1 MAQQEY
7 SDYQKD
13 VISNYYKN
21 LDVIM
26 LQKLGVLVSELYLAD
41 SQSKIEKLW
50 QRVQKAMIKLKIPYP
65 VVNHIMEKKDVQ
77 ILARNLQE
85 WQSKSKKIRTR

>member
-21 LDVIM
+21 LDAIM
-26 LQKLGVLVSELYLAD
+26 LEKLSLLVSELYLAD
-41 SQSKIEKLW
+41 SKSKIDKLW
-50 QRVQKAMIKLKIPYP
+50 ERVQKAMVKLKIPDSIA
-65 VVNHIMEKKDVQ
+65 NHIMEKKDVQ
-77 ILARNLQE
+77 ILAKNLQQ
-85 WQSKSKKIRTR
+85 WQSKSSK